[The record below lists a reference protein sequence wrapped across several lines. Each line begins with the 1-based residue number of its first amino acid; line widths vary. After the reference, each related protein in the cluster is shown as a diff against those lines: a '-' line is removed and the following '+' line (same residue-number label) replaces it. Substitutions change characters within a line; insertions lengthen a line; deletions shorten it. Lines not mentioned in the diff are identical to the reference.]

1 MPEGLHTNR
10 AGTTQGPFQPHGAH
24 TAAMAGALPKEKEE
38 PIQQPP
44 PQQQP
49 PPPPPPPLQGVETG
63 VTGGIASGP
72 GFVAKTSSQGNAED
86 ESVLDVDSIARK
98 YGLRLPTPSG
108 PSPHRGLAVAAPAT
122 PSLAPSASAIF
133 SANEALA

>member
-38 PIQQPP
+38 QIQQ
-44 PQQQP
+44 QQ
-49 PPPPPPPLQGVETG
+49 PPPPPLQGVETG
-63 VTGGIASGP
+63 VTGGIASVP
-72 GFVAKTSSQGNAED
+72 GFVAKRSSQGGAED

-122 PSLAPSASAIF
+122 PSLAPAASAVF